1 MLLAELRKKYA
12 DNEPIYLED
21 AMKVLGVTSSYCRI
35 LMSTWVKNN
44 QLKRFE
50 RGVYYFPKAS
60 KLFGEAAFDTQKVI
74 EDKYLGTKEEPLGYY
89 ADFTLANMVGITT
102 QVPAKTII
110 VTNNESGERRRE
122 VKIGNQKLLISRP
135 KKLINKDNVMA
146 LMLLDLVSV
155 ANKYSELSRKETIE
169 IVKRFA
175 ANAKVTWRQI
185 KDNIDAYPTRVSQ
198 ELIKMEIYDVLA

>member
-1 MLLAELRKKYA
+1 
-12 DNEPIYLED
+12 
-21 AMKVLGVTSSYCRI
+21 
-35 LMSTWVKNN
+35 
-44 QLKRFE
+44 
-50 RGVYYFPKAS
+50 
-60 KLFGEAAFDTQKVI
+60 
-74 EDKYLGTKEEPLGYY
+74 
-89 ADFTLANMVGITT
+89 
-102 QVPAKTII
+102 
-110 VTNNESGERRRE
+110 E

-135 KKLINKDNVMA
+135 KKLINKDNIMA

>member
-1 MLLAELRKKYA
+1 MLLAELREKYE

-35 LMSTWVKNN
+35 LMSKWVQTN
-44 QLKRFE
+44 QLKRFA

-110 VTNNESGERRRE
+110 VTNKESGERRRE

-155 ANKYSELSRKETIE
+155 ANKYSELSRKETI
-169 IVKRFA
+169 
-175 ANAKVTWRQI
+175 
-185 KDNIDAYPTRVSQ
+185 
-198 ELIKMEIYDVLA
+198 

>member
-1 MLLAELRKKYA
+1 MLLETLRKKYA
-12 DNEPIYLED
+12 ENEPIYLED
-21 AMKVLGVTSSYCRI
+21 AMNVMGVTSSYCRI
-35 LMSTWVKNN
+35 LMSKWVKEKRI
-44 QLKRFE
+44 KRFD

-60 KLFGEAAFDTQKVI
+60 KLFGEAAFDTQRVI
-74 EDKYLGTKEEPLGYY
+74 EDKYLGSKEAPLGYY

-122 VKIGNQKLLISRP
+122 VKVGNQKLLLSRP
-135 KKLINKDNVMA
+135 KKLITKDNVMA
-146 LMLLDLVSV
+146 LMLLDLISV
-155 ANKYSELSRKETIE
+155 AGKYSELSRKETIAV
-169 IVKRFA
+169 VKRFA
-175 ANAKVTWRQI
+175 ASAKVTWQQI